1 MKPIPPIKAYKVYAK
16 SDLSDEAAIRLVT
29 ILKKGSIED
38 GVAVMKSL
46 RWSIDKALR
55 KRRYLKVKHHEKHV
69 SYYWLCDESDLKIQR
84 ILEH

>member
-1 MKPIPPIKAYKVYAK
+1 MITSTPIKAYKVYAK

-29 ILKKGSIED
+29 ILKKGSIAD

-55 KRRYLKVKHHEKHV
+55 KRRYLKVKQPN
-69 SYYWLCDESDLKIQR
+69 YYWICDEVDLKRQR
-84 ILEH
+84 ILEN